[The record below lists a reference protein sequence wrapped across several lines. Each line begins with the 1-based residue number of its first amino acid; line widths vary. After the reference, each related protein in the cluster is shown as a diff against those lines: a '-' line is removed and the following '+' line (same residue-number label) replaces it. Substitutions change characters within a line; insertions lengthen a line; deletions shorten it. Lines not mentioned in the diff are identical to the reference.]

1 MKQVIRQVHIQ
12 NSNML
17 TFMES
22 ENEIIVLKAEHNKY
36 HQPNNEE
43 PRLEPEIFSAN
54 GPVACMNLDGFLVTW
69 VWG

>member
-1 MKQVIRQVHIQ
+1 
-12 NSNML
+12 ML

-43 PRLEPEIFSAN
+43 PRLEPAIFSAN